1 MRQAHTENTRRKTSR
16 GVESSENAY
25 PRLPVNGHPGG
36 VALGVASVHL
46 GVARTLEV
54 GTPRLIRSSGELVRV
69 HGHVD
74 GERLLNDGHPR
85 RKRGSILPVKSRAL
99 EACRRSKTV
108 VEALQLRGA
117 WELCCSTWCLEVDE
131 LSCLIPI
138 DGR

>member
-54 GTPRLIRSSGELVRV
+54 GTPRLVGVVPASRGLRQQQSSL
-69 HGHVD
+69 
-74 GERLLNDGHPR
+74 
-85 RKRGSILPVKSRAL
+85 
-99 EACRRSKTV
+99 
-108 VEALQLRGA
+108 
-117 WELCCSTWCLEVDE
+117 STA
-131 LSCLIPI
+131 P
-138 DGR
+138 